1 MEYTLKQTTNKKSA
15 KNKLFLVFLFI
26 PLAFI
31 LLQYIYP
38 KIFQENTESTDE
50 RIDTSMEEIIP
61 EPPKEEPI
69 EVKEIFQDIDGQLS
83 YIAIDTRYETKTNLP
98 IVIYSHGSTYSVTS
112 NPDNQLL
119 KDLKLYGDAFV
130 KKGYIFAASNQHGDN
145 WGNSYAIEDTRK
157 LIEYIQSNFTSSKE
171 IYLVGFSM
179 GGLPTLN
186 FAAKYPQNI
195 VKIALLAPTSY
206 ATSWNS
212 ERVNA
217 IRNIPIKIWHGNK
230 DVNVPYS
237 MTTSLIARLKAY
249 DKEVVLETIDGVGH
263 WDVDTERIDDVL
275 TYFQTTE

>member
-1 MEYTLKQTTNKKSA
+1 MEYTLRQTTNRKSH
-15 KNKLFLVFLFI
+15 KSKLFLAFVFI
-26 PLAFI
+26 AVAFI
-31 LLQYIYP
+31 LLQYLYP
-38 KIFQENTESTDE
+38 KIFQKNTESTDE
-50 RIDTSMEEIIP
+50 QIDTSTEEIIP

-212 ERVNA
+212 ERVSA

-263 WDVDTERIDDVL
+263 WDVDTERIDDIL

>member
-1 MEYTLKQTTNKKSA
+1 MEYTVKQTINKKSS
-15 KNKLFLVFLFI
+15 KSTIFFVLLFLLLIFFFI
-26 PLAFI
+26 
-31 LLQYIYP
+31 QYIYP
-38 KIFQENTESTDE
+38 KIFRKETEPKNETN
-50 RIDTSMEEIIP
+50 IEETTA
-61 EPPKEEPI
+61 EVLEEEPI
-69 EVKEIFQDIDGQLS
+69 EVKELFQDIDGQLS
-83 YIAIDTRYETKTNLP
+83 YIAIDTEYGTKTDLP

-145 WGNSYAIEDTRK
+145 WGNNLAIEDTRK
-157 LIEYIQSNFTSSKE
+157 LIEYLQSNFTSSKN
-171 IYLVGFSM
+171 IFLIGFSM

-186 FAAKYPQNI
+186 FAAKYPENI

-206 ATSWNS
+206 ATSWNM
-212 ERVNA
+212 ERVDA

-249 DKEVVLETIDGVGH
+249 DKEVVLETIDGAGH
-263 WDVDTERIDDVL
+263 WDVDTERIEDIL
-275 TYFQTTE
+275 TYFQTEE